1 MHRTTLVFPD
11 TIWKKIR
18 KGAAETGL
26 SISEFV
32 TIALQKNLKE
42 DIPDKKTK
50 VAFEWK
56 SGKMGDL
63 KIDVTTREGMY
74 ELVSRRL

>member
-1 MHRTTLVFPD
+1 MHRTTLVFSD
-11 TIWKKIR
+11 IIWKKIR
-18 KGAAETGL
+18 KGAAEEGI

-32 TIALQKNLKE
+32 AIVLQKGLKE
-42 DIPDKKTK
+42 DLSDKKTK

-56 SGKMGDL
+56 SSKMGGF